1 MAGRFLAD
9 LHIHSH
15 FSVATSKDLDPE
27 HLDHWARVKGLTVIG
42 TGDSTHPGWLD
53 ELANKL
59 EPAEEG
65 LFKLKDQLQLQ
76 DGLPDGAQDRKVR
89 FILSAEISTIY
100 KRKDKTSKVHHLILA
115 PDFQTAQ
122 TIQHRLAKIGNIQSD
137 GRPIL
142 GLDPRDLLEI
152 TLQASQQVVFIPAHI
167 WTPWFSALGYKGG
180 FDSIEDCYGDLATE
194 IHAIETGLS
203 SDPAMNWRC
212 SRLDRYTI
220 ISNSDAHSPENLGRE
235 ANIFACQLSYPA
247 IRNAIITGSGLEGT
261 IEFFPQEGKYH
272 YDGHRRCN
280 VCWHP
285 EQTIS
290 NRGICP
296 ACQRPV
302 TIGVLHRVVQ
312 LADRPEGIRPP
323 NRPPYLSVIPL
334 KEILAQ
340 ILQTGVSSRKVD
352 QSYHWLIQRFGSE
365 FEILLY
371 KDICSIEAIAG
382 PALAK
387 AIDNMRQGRVKIQ
400 EGFDGQYGVI
410 RVFDDLQM
418 MELSRQGLLF
428 SDLVRPSQQKPS
440 SKGLLDQ
447 SPADLTLAVREPPPR
462 GSACGLDKDQAQAA
476 QHLSGPALVI
486 AGPGTGKT
494 QVLTYRIA
502 NLIERH
508 GIDPS
513 MILAI
518 TFTRKAAEQMS
529 KRLED
534 LLSAQT
540 AAKVLV
546 CTFHQFGLMLI
557 QEQRPRPY
565 LIIDQHDKQQ
575 ILNRIGCDKGDIE
588 AVCEKIALAKQQL
601 LDPAQVEDGH
611 LARFYCLYQQTLRQ
625 NNLLDLEDLL
635 LWPARLLQDPTIAES
650 YRTRFQWVLVDE
662 YQDVNYA
669 QYVILTG
676 LCPGPDANIFAI
688 GDPNQNIYG
697 FRGADV
703 RFINQFTDDYPSA
716 RIYTLT
722 TSYRCTDTI
731 VCASNQVITQS
742 GQLDPSRSL
751 RGMSSDLR
759 IQLVQQPTDKA
770 EAEFVARTIER
781 MIGGVRFFSIDSQI
795 SDGCGD
801 HTTQNLAEFAI
812 LCRTSAQMPI
822 IEKALLDHCIPYQR
836 VGQQTFLDS
845 PSIRPVLDRLRLSIW
860 PDHPL
865 LIERLM
871 KYPALVGLPGVGPES
886 SSYDA
891 IKKCVD
897 LLFDNGHVPEQAK
910 DLLEWARQRAFSVEA
925 FVRHVQLVQ
934 PADLYN
940 ERVQRVALMT
950 LHASKGLEFECV
962 FIVGCEDGLIPYRLL
977 QANDADVEEERRLLY
992 VGMTRAKQWLYLT
1005 WAQTRSLY
1013 GKTMN
1018 QARSP
1023 FLDLIEDQLLELHKV
1038 QPTTSKRHCRYRQM
1052 SLFE

>member
-1 MAGRFLAD
+1 MAGSFLAD

-15 FSVATSKDLDPE
+15 FSVATSKNLDPE
-27 HLDHWARVKGLTVIG
+27 HLDHWARLKGLTVIG
-42 TGDSTHPGWLD
+42 TGDFTHPGWLD
-53 ELANKL
+53 ELGKKL
-59 EPAEEG
+59 EPAEQG
-65 LFKLKDQLQLQ
+65 LFKLKDQFQIQ

-115 PDFQTAQ
+115 PDFQTAR
-122 TIQHRLAKIGNIQSD
+122 TIQHRLARIGNIQSD

-167 WTPWFSALGYKGG
+167 WTPWFSALGDKGG

-220 ISNSDAHSPENLGRE
+220 VSNSDAHSPENLGRE
-235 ANIFACQLSYPA
+235 ANIFTCQLSYPA
-247 IRNAIITGSGLEGT
+247 IREAIITGAGLEGT
-261 IEFFPQEGKYH
+261 VEFFPQEGKYH

-280 VCWHP
+280 ICWHP
-285 EQTIS
+285 EQTIR

-296 ACQRPV
+296 ACGRPV
-302 TIGVLHRVVQ
+302 TIGVMHRVVQ

-323 NRPPYLSVIPL
+323 KRPTYLSVIPL
-334 KEILAQ
+334 KEILSQ

-352 QSYHWLIQRFGSE
+352 QTYRWLIQAFGSE
-365 FEILLY
+365 FDLLLY
-371 KDICSIEAIAG
+371 RDIDSIEAVAG
-382 PALAK
+382 PAIAK

-410 RVFDDLQM
+410 HVFDDLQM
-418 MELSRQGLLF
+418 MEFSRQGLLF
-428 SDLVRPSQQKPS
+428 SDLVRPSHQKTRS
-440 SKGLLDQ
+440 
-447 SPADLTLAVREPPPR
+447 ADLAYQPPKDPAMSVCEPPPR
-462 GSACGLDKDQAQAA
+462 DQACWLDEDQAQAA
-476 QHLSGPALVI
+476 QHLSGPAIVI

-494 QVLTYRIA
+494 RVLTYRIA
-502 NLIERH
+502 NLIDRH
-508 GIDPS
+508 GIEPS
-513 MILAI
+513 RILAI

-534 LLSAQT
+534 LLPVHT

-546 CTFHQFGLMLI
+546 CTFHQFGLILL
-557 QEQRPRPY
+557 QEQRPGPY

-575 ILNRIGCDKGDIE
+575 ILHQIGCDEGDLE
-588 AVCEKIALAKQQL
+588 AVCEGIALAKQQL
-601 LDPAQVEDGH
+601 LDPSEVQQVP
-611 LARFYCLYQQTLRQ
+611 LARYYKLYQQTLSRY
-625 NNLLDLEDLL
+625 NLLDLEDLL
-635 LWPARLLQDPTIAES
+635 FWPARLLQDPTIAQS

-662 YQDVNYA
+662 YQDVNHA
-669 QYVILTG
+669 QYVILKG
-676 LCPGPDANIFAI
+676 LCPPPDANIFAI
-688 GDPNQNIYG
+688 GDPNQAIYG

-703 RFINQFTDDYPSA
+703 RFIKQFADDYPSA
-716 RIYTLT
+716 RIYTLS

-731 VCASNQVITQS
+731 VSASNQVISQA
-742 GQLDPSRSL
+742 GQADPSRSL
-751 RGMSSDLR
+751 RGIPSDLR

-781 MIGGVRFFSIDSQI
+781 MVGGVRFFSIDSQI
-795 SDGCGD
+795 SDGNAD
-801 HTTQNLAEFAI
+801 RATQDLAEFAI
-812 LCRTSAQMPI
+812 LCRTSAQMPT
-822 IEKALLDHCIPYQR
+822 IEKALLDHSIPYQR

-871 KYPALVGLPGVGPES
+871 KHPALLELSGIGPEG
-886 SSYDA
+886 SSYKA
-891 IKKCVD
+891 IRRCVD
-897 LLFDNGHVPEQAK
+897 LLFGDGNVPQQAN
-910 DLLEWARQRAFSVEA
+910 DLLEWARQRNLSVEA
-925 FVRHVQLVQ
+925 FVRHVQLVG
-934 PADLYN
+934 PSDLYDQ
-940 ERVQRVALMT
+940 RAQRVALMT
-950 LHASKGLEFECV
+950 LHASKGLEFACV
-962 FIVGCEDGLIPYRLL
+962 FIVGCEDGLIPHKLL
-977 QANDADVEEERRLLY
+977 HNDVDIEEERRLLY

-1013 GKTMN
+1013 GKAAN
-1018 QARSP
+1018 LPRSP
-1023 FLDLIEDQLLELHKV
+1023 FLDLIEDRLLEQRKAEL
-1038 QPTTSKRHCRYRQM
+1038 PRERYCRYRQM